1 MAQIIKF
8 PAPAAKLGFKRVR
21 RRARTEEQ
29 SGQMHLFDQPTAQL
43 LQLPPESGW
52 FAQALLLDE
61 RGDAKAAELYEKAV
75 AEADCIADS
84 YCNLGI
90 LESQKGNSTKAFDC
104 FTRSLSHDPRHAEA
118 HYNLG
123 NLYFDLN
130 DFRLAQTHY
139 EMAVE
144 IDPSF
149 ASGYFNLA
157 LLQAINDDFGA
168 AVTTLTKYRAL
179 VSEAEGRHADQLLHE
194 LKASLAA
201 ARRSRS

>member
-1 MAQIIKF
+1 MAEIIKF
-8 PAPAAKLGFKRVR
+8 PAPASKLGFKRVR
-21 RRARTEEQ
+21 RAAKAEEP
-29 SGQMHLFDQPTAQL
+29 SGQMQLFDQPTAQL
-43 LQLPPESGW
+43 LHLAPESGW

-61 RGDAKAAELYEKAV
+61 RGDPNAAELYQKAV
-75 AEADCIADS
+75 TEQDCVADS

-90 LESQKGNSTKAFDC
+90 LESQKGNSAKAFDC

-139 EMAVE
+139 EMAAEV
-144 IDPSF
+144 DPSF
-149 ASGYFNLA
+149 ASVYFNLA
-157 LLQAINDDFGA
+157 LLQAVNDDFSA

-179 VSEAEGRHADQLLHE
+179 VSAAEGRHADQLLKE
-194 LKASLAA
+194 LQASLIAA
-201 ARRSRS
+201 KRSRN